1 MKLLNFVF
9 LDFLDL
15 DNFYSSLLLLLLTIL
30 LMLVY
35 NNIKIDLIDNSV
47 DFNIKMSST
56 IILLKP

>member
-1 MKLLNFVF
+1 MF

-15 DNFYSSLLLLLLTIL
+15 DKFYSSLLLLLLTIL

-47 DFNIKMSST
+47 DFNTKMSST

>member
-1 MKLLNFVF
+1 MF

-15 DNFYSSLLLLLLTIL
+15 DKFYSNLLLLLLIIL
-30 LMLVY
+30 LMLVH
-35 NNIKIDLIDNSV
+35 NNIKIDLIDISV